1 MSTYYFVPSRNVFGE
16 GSVAE
21 TGHLMKSLGGTKAM
35 IVTDEFLASNP
46 MTTRI
51 QAILKEAGVD
61 SAVFGKAEPN
71 PKDTNVVEGAFQMNT
86 AWYFNVPEVDPVF
99 PEQVHDYD
107 ELIGF
112 YGSNPDDPYDLGAE
126 MVVTIDG
133 EEHVLTKTTMLFI
146 PGGVPHMPLSIKR
159 IDRPVF
165 HFSIVMNPEYTGGGA
180 YK

>member
-71 PKDTNVVEGAFQMNT
+71 PKDTNVVEGET
-86 AWYFNVPEVDPVF
+86 
-99 PEQVHDYD
+99 
-107 ELIGF
+107 F
-112 YGSNPDDPYDLGAE
+112 YHENRCDC
-126 MVVTIDG
+126 I
-133 EEHVLTKTTMLFI
+133 
-146 PGGVPHMPLSIKR
+146 LSL
-159 IDRPVF
+159 
-165 HFSIVMNPEYTGGGA
+165 GGGSSHDCA
-180 YK
+180 RALAWWPATAARLPTMRAWIRPMRPCLPWWR

>member
-71 PKDTNVVEGAFQMNT
+71 PKDTNVVEGET
-86 AWYFNVPEVDPVF
+86 
-99 PEQVHDYD
+99 
-107 ELIGF
+107 F
-112 YGSNPDDPYDLGAE
+112 YHENRCDC
-126 MVVTIDG
+126 I
-133 EEHVLTKTTMLFI
+133 
-146 PGGVPHMPLSIKR
+146 LSL
-159 IDRPVF
+159 
-165 HFSIVMNPEYTGGGA
+165 GGGSSHDCA
-180 YK
+180 KGIGLVASNGGICILTFQIHTDLLRFSVY

>member
-71 PKDTNVVEGAFQMNT
+71 PKDTNVVEGETFYHVTVSSPWAAAPPMT
-86 AWYFNVPEVDPVF
+86 APRALAWWLATAARLP
-99 PEQVHDYD
+99 
-107 ELIGF
+107 
-112 YGSNPDDPYDLGAE
+112 
-126 MVVTIDG
+126 
-133 EEHVLTKTTMLFI
+133 TMRAWI
-146 PGGVPHMPLSIKR
+146 
-159 IDRPVF
+159 RP
-165 HFSIVMNPEYTGGGA
+165 MRPCLPWWR
-180 YK
+180 